1 MDQNTLP
8 ERLERTVIYES
19 DYVCLYADKVRLP
32 SGYIIEKYHQ
42 VHYPKEAVSIVI
54 FNEKNEIMMIREKR
68 YTVGRMEW
76 EIPAGKIEEG
86 ESKEDAARRE
96 AMEETGCTLKDLTF
110 LCSQNPANGMSD
122 CLCHVFAARVGSEG
136 SIGDTDE
143 VASKVWMT
151 VEKVREPVQ
160 GTNAAISVRM
170 SKFVTPD
177 GIPYH
182 IDGYVSANGSDLFLG
197 GARTPALYYTRMPH
211 YTRWKLTKWKV
222 GAAQYCETN
231 TRQFGVHT
239 VVKPGAELILIL
251 QDNLDLVE

>member
-54 FNEKNEIMMIREKR
+54 FNEKNEILMIREKR
-68 YTVGRMEW
+68 YTVGRLEW

-143 VASKVWMT
+143 VASKVWMP
-151 VEKVREPVQ
+151 VEKVRELLRKNETRDGVSML
-160 GTNAAISVRM
+160 AI
-170 SKFVTPD
+170 
-177 GIPYH
+177 
-182 IDGYVSANGSDLFLG
+182 LF
-197 GARTPALYYTRMPH
+197 ALEFYWRP
-211 YTRWKLTKWKV
+211 
-222 GAAQYCETN
+222 
-231 TRQFGVHT
+231 RQ
-239 VVKPGAELILIL
+239 PE
-251 QDNLDLVE
+251 